1 MLSKDGR
8 NRVLKSLVLYMVHL
22 LLAAIALL
30 MSTQLT
36 VDTPTHPSSTMCDV
50 LQALLVLSNTGM
62 LYSEFRQLWMH
73 EAGFFDAV
81 CEYLG
86 SGWNIIDVVGIMA
99 LYIAAAGHFLRLPFV
114 VQQVGAVGV
123 LANAFSLLQLLQPF
137 PLTGALIKIITSTI
151 TSQEVVGFM
160 SVVAVLI
167 WGFSAAF
174 AVSNPTNEAFCEYRS
189 ARSCHHAVI

>member
-1 MLSKDGR
+1 M
-8 NRVLKSLVLYMVHL
+8 LKSLVLYMVHL

-81 CEYLG
+81 YEYLG

-99 LYIAAAGHFLRLPFV
+99 LYIAARNRSPIRLYIDATWLV
-114 VQQVGAVGV
+114 EK
-123 LANAFSLLQLLQPF
+123 
-137 PLTGALIKIITSTI
+137 LTL
-151 TSQEVVGFM
+151 
-160 SVVAVLI
+160 
-167 WGFSAAF
+167 
-174 AVSNPTNEAFCEYRS
+174 
-189 ARSCHHAVI
+189 

>member
-1 MLSKDGR
+1 M
-8 NRVLKSLVLYMVHL
+8 LKSLVLYMVHL

-50 LQALLVLSNTGM
+50 LQAVLVLSNTGM
-62 LYSEFRQLWMH
+62 LYSEFRQLVMQDQGC
-73 EAGFFDAV
+73 ADAL

-86 SGWNIIDVVGIMA
+86 SGWNVIDVVGIMA
-99 LYIAAAGHFLRLPFV
+99 LYVAAAGHFARVPFV

-174 AVSNPTNEAFCEYRS
+174 AVSNPTNEAFCEYSNGLSPR
-189 ARSCHHAVI
+189 CLV